1 MKDLSQQEWAT
12 AIQTDTNAVILDVRT
27 DEEFSEGYIKNAKQI
42 DIYQAQQFMEE
53 VNALD
58 KSKTYYI
65 YCRSGGRSAQACML
79 LEQMGFNETFNLQ
92 GGFSEWQGEI
102 KK

>member
-79 LEQMGFNETFNLQ
+79 LEQMGFNEAFNLQ

-102 KK
+102 EK

>member
-102 KK
+102 EK